1 LRRAKLAAKA
11 IGFDFAALSGWRAA
25 QWVDDWIG
33 AADLVIIDAPPHPE
47 TEARIAVRV
56 ARLVVVPVQPFPLDP
71 VGDGGN
77 TQNRA
82 RRGLIVVVNLVPPRS
97 RLTEC
102 IGADFASTG
111 TPIAATWIGNRVA
124 SAQAVA
130 LGLGVTKTPYDPRS
144 AEISAL
150 AEEIPGA
157 LLGFEP
163 RLERQEN
170 SADPMG
176 YRFLPARNRKFESI
190 SLQERVTCELGDQDR
205 RREGGDSSAASRA
218 LRSIR
223 TERPGV

>member
-1 LRRAKLAAKA
+1 MLELRKNSWPGARAPACRR
-11 IGFDFAALSGWRAA
+11 S
-25 QWVDDWIG
+25 
-33 AADLVIIDAPPHPE
+33 AP
-47 TEARIAVRV
+47 
-56 ARLVVVPVQPFPLDP
+56 
-71 VGDGGN
+71 
-77 TQNRA
+77 
-82 RRGLIVVVNLVPPRS
+82 
-97 RLTEC
+97 
-102 IGADFASTG
+102 
-111 TPIAATWIGNRVA
+111 RVA

-190 SLQERVTCELGDQDR
+190 SLQQTVRLSPAATFERQNPGFPR
-205 RREGGDSSAASRA
+205 RCARLA
-218 LRSIR
+218 
-223 TERPGV
+223 